1 MQLPYLPYGDK
12 NRRKYVSLIHV
23 LDFDC
28 IFDIIGSY
36 PMSAETDTY
45 LQEPL
50 PPVTPE
56 FPPVITSTV
65 VSSHADHSFTMSKQE
80 SLSLTNN
87 PDSKPNNCK

>member
-12 NRRKYVSLIHV
+12 IRRKYVSLIHV

-28 IFDIIGSY
+28 MIDSY
-36 PMSAETDTY
+36 PVSAETDTY

-65 VSSHADHSFTMSKQE
+65 VSSHADHSFTTSKQE
-80 SLSLTNN
+80 SLSL
-87 PDSKPNNCK
+87 SKPNNCK